1 MKIAGIISEF
11 NPFHNGHKYIVD
23 RAKAEGDAVVAV
35 MSGNFSE
42 RGEPTVVDK
51 YTRAE
56 MALKC
61 GVDLVLEL
69 PFPSASSSAEYFA
82 EAGVRVLDRVGAS
95 KIVFGS
101 ECGDISIL
109 KRAAE
114 VARNAEFLEA
124 YKNRELSDNKGSAE
138 AYFELVNEFL
148 GEDVRLSSNDMLG
161 VEYIK
166 AIAKNG
172 FLIEPVTAKRLG
184 DGFLSE
190 SVGESDFASATALR
204 NLISDGTDG
213 FSQYMPKEAYKV
225 LCEAVKNGDAPVL
238 YENIERGILL
248 FLRIVDKKE
257 LDSIAELSGGLGNR
271 LAEAAHKSDSL
282 DELIKNTSTKKYTT
296 SKIRRGIL
304 NAVLGVRNEDIRQIF
319 YTSVLG
325 VNETGRAILSELRK
339 KDGEIAIVTKPAD
352 APECRQKELSD
363 KADALY
369 SLSYKEAKTSDFVY
383 KKRIYIG

>member
-1 MKIAGIISEF
+1 MRITGIICEL

-23 RAKAEGDAVVAV
+23 RAKKEGDAVVAV
-35 MSGNFSE
+35 MSGSFSE

-82 EAGVRVLDRVGAS
+82 EAGVRVLDRVGVNT
-95 KIVFGS
+95 IVFGS

-114 VARNAEFLEA
+114 VALDNEFTEA

-138 AYFELVNEFL
+138 AYFELLNEFL

-166 AIAKNG
+166 AIVKNG
-172 FLIEPVTAKRLG
+172 FSIEPVTAKRLG

-204 NLISDGTDG
+204 NLISDGTDRL
-213 FSQYMPKEAYKV
+213 SQYMPKEAYKV

-248 FLRIVDKKE
+248 MLRLVYKDE
-257 LDSIAELSGGLGNR
+257 LDGVAELSGGLGNR
-271 LAEAAHKSDSL
+271 LADVAQASVSL

-304 NAVLGVRNEDIRQIF
+304 NAVLGIKSEDIRQIS
-319 YTSVLG
+319 YTLVLG
-325 VNETGRAILSELRK
+325 ANEMGRAVLSELRK
-339 KDGEIAIVTKPAD
+339 KDGEITIVTKPAD
-352 APECRQKELSD
+352 APECRQKELTD
-363 KADALY
+363 RADALY
-369 SLSYKEAKTSDFVY
+369 SLSFKEAKKSDFNY